1 MPHAKGEKATG
12 TDVSYAELLSAGA
25 FALFLLPFGPI
36 FWWTLYI
43 SLIFLCRRFW
53 SLEAALIGYLF
64 WFLMFDSNISQ
75 SGARRSH
82 SVRKWRCWKYLR
94 GYFNLTTSVAEP
106 LAPGGRYILGYHPH
120 GVVSVGAFIGFGT
133 DAAGFS
139 AICPGLD
146 FRLCTLPANFKIP
159 FIREVMVALGIID
172 SSRKAIAQQLRKDGT
187 VVVIVVG
194 GAREALEAH
203 PGSSRIH
210 LVTRKG
216 FVREALLAGASLVP
230 CYAFGENE
238 VYDTLAPRGFL
249 TRATRFMQKKG
260 LLAYGYSMPIFWGTF
275 PFTDKQSFGGIQPKR
290 QNIALT
296 LGRPLAIPALTRFEE
311 EGRLEI
317 VFKRRLKK
325 DAELYPFGF
334 DGQAARNGIGMI
346 VKRGTRDL
354 SAAWGV
360 ASLERGML
368 VTTVAGKDVTT
379 MAFGQIEE
387 LIDNAGTPL
396 TVTFTDG
403 LVTTWHSQYMEEL
416 QRVHDSH
423 ALCKE
428 SLLIS

>member
-1 MPHAKGEKATG
+1 MAHAKGEKATS
-12 TDVSYAELLSAGA
+12 VNASYAELLSAGA

-36 FWWTLYI
+36 FWWTLYV
-43 SLIFLCRRFW
+43 SLVLICRRFW
-53 SLEAALIGYLF
+53 FLEVALIGYSF
-64 WFLMFDSNISQ
+64 WFLVFDGNASQ
-75 SGARRSH
+75 SGNRRSH
-82 SVRKWRCWKYLR
+82 WVRKWHCWKYLR
-94 GYFNLTTSVAEP
+94 GYFDLTVQIAEP

-133 DAAGFS
+133 DAAGLS
-139 AICPGLD
+139 SICPGLD
-146 FRLCTLPANFKIP
+146 FRLCTLPVNFKVP
-159 FIREVMVALGIID
+159 FIREVVTALGIID
-172 SSRKAIAQQLRKDGT
+172 SSRKAIAHQLRKDGA

-203 PGSSRIH
+203 PGSSRVH

-238 VYDTLAPRGFL
+238 VYDTLVPRGFL

-260 LLAYGYSMPIFWGTF
+260 LLAYGYSMPIFWGTV
-275 PFTDKQSFGGIQPKR
+275 PFTDKKSFGGIQPKR

-296 LGRPLAIPALTRFEE
+296 LGRPLPVPALTRFEE

-325 DAELYPFGF
+325 ESELYPFGF
-334 DGQAARNGIGMI
+334 EGQAARDGVGMI
-346 VKRGTRDL
+346 VKRGTRDP

-368 VTTVAGKDVTT
+368 VTTVGGKDVTT

-428 SLLIS
+428 SLVIS